1 MSNFEGNQP
10 NDWALHPPG
19 MQGFPGFP
27 PGQGQFPP
35 GQFPFFNPAMM
46 QGLQGFPP
54 GSMPPQGFPPGT
66 LPPFMGVPGMM
77 PYGMPPGFGFPP
89 GFGGYGQV
97 PEAPASKVDAP
108 PVPVPVPI
116 PVPTPVVKGGR
127 DSKAAPKVAA
137 PASTSAPAAASAP
150 APDKATAPIPVA
162 VEVPSKAPSSARP
175 ATGVSGPLS
184 SVDDLKSSLDLP
196 PKDTRRRTA
205 DVTSTKGSSF
215 QDFHLKRELLMG
227 IFQLGWEAPS
237 PIQEEV
243 LPEALLGK
251 SILARAK
258 NGTGKTGAFS
268 IPVVQRVDTSLNYIQ
283 AVVLEPTRELALQT
297 SFIIKELGKHL
308 GLQVMVS
315 TGGTDL
321 KIDLLKLESTVH
333 VIVAT
338 PGRILDIGR
347 RGAAINC
354 DLRRVSIVV
363 LDEADKLLSEDF
375 LPLCESL
382 LKLVQPNC
390 QKLLLSATF
399 PLSVKTFK
407 DRHMEGASVVNLME
421 ELTLKGLTQYYA
433 YVEEKQ
439 KVHCLN
445 TLFTK
450 LRINQSIIFCNSHTR
465 VELLA
470 KKITELGFS
479 CYYIHSK
486 MQQEDRNKVFHAFR
500 QGTVRNLV
508 CSDLFTRGIDIQ
520 SVNVVINFDFPKT
533 SETYLHRA
541 GRSGRFGHLGLAI
554 NLITQDDRDALFSI
568 ERELG
573 THIDPI
579 PSVIDESLY
588 NG

>member
-1 MSNFEGNQP
+1 MSNFDGNQP
-10 NDWALHPPG
+10 NEWAQHPPG
-19 MQGFPGFP
+19 MQGFPGFQ
-27 PGQGQFPP
+27 PGQGQFPS
-35 GQFPFFNPAMM
+35 GQYPPFMMM
-46 QGLQGFPP
+46 QGMPGMQGFPP
-54 GSMPPQGFPPGT
+54 GPMPPQGFPPGT
-66 LPPFMGVPGMM
+66 LPPFMGAPGMM
-77 PYGMPPGFGFPP
+77 PFGMPPGGFGFPP
-89 GFGGYGQV
+89 QFGAFGQG
-97 PEAPASKVDAP
+97 PDAQSAAP
-108 PVPVPVPI
+108 PAPVPI
-116 PVPTPVVKGGR
+116 PVPTPVVVTPV
-127 DSKAAPKVAA
+127 SKTAPKSAAPDASASAAPKAAAAAPKV
-137 PASTSAPAAASAP
+137 TAAASKAP
-150 APDKATAPIPVA
+150 APTRAAA
-162 VEVPSKAPSSARP
+162 AG
-175 ATGVSGPLS
+175 GVTGPLS
-184 SVDDLKSSLDLP
+184 SVSEDLKSALALP

-215 QDFHLKRELLMG
+215 EDFHLKRELLMG
-227 IFQLGWEAPS
+227 IFQLGWESPS

-243 LPEALLGK
+243 FPVALLGK

-268 IPVVQRVDTSLNYIQ
+268 IPVCQRVDTTLNCIQ
-283 AVVLEPTRELALQT
+283 AVILEPTRELALQT
-297 SFIIKELGKHL
+297 SFIVKELGKHL

-321 KIDLLKLESTVH
+321 KIDLLKLESPVH

-338 PGRILDIGR
+338 PGRILDLGR

-407 DRHMEGASVVNLME
+407 DRHMQDASVVNLME

-500 QGTVRNLV
+500 EGTVRNLV

-533 SETYLHRA
+533 AETYLHRA

-579 PSVIDESLY
+579 PSAIDEALY

>member
-1 MSNFEGNQP
+1 MSNFDGNQP
-10 NDWALHPPG
+10 NDWAQNPPG
-19 MQGFPGFP
+19 MQGFQGFP

-35 GQFPFFNPAMM
+35 GQFPPFFNPAMM
-46 QGLQGFPP
+46 QGMPGMQGFPP
-54 GSMPPQGFPPGT
+54 GSMPSQGFPSGT
-66 LPPFMGVPGMM
+66 LPPFMGAPGMM
-77 PYGMPPGFGFPP
+77 PFGMPGFGFPP
-89 GFGGYGQV
+89 QFGQFGQG
-97 PEAPASKVDAP
+97 PDGQAHRGDAP
-108 PVPVPVPI
+108 PAPVPVPI
-116 PVPTPVVKGGR
+116 PVPTPVVVTPA
-127 DSKAAPKVAA
+127 SKALPKSAA
-137 PASTSAPAAASAP
+137 PASAP
-150 APDKATAPIPVA
+150 APTPKVVA
-162 VEVPSKAPSSARP
+162 VPPKAAPARAAGGGP
-175 ATGVSGPLS
+175 GPLS
-184 SVDDLKSSLDLP
+184 TVSDDLKSALALP

-215 QDFHLKRELLMG
+215 EDFHLKRELLMG

-243 LPEALLGK
+243 LPVALLGK

-268 IPVVQRVDTSLNYIQ
+268 IPVVQRVDTTLNCIQ

-297 SFIIKELGKHL
+297 SFIVKELGKHL

-338 PGRILDIGR
+338 PGRILDLGR

-382 LKLVQPNC
+382 LKLAHPNC

-407 DRHMEGASVVNLME
+407 DRYMQDASVVNLME

-500 QGTVRNLV
+500 EGTVRNLV

-533 SETYLHRA
+533 AETYLHRA

-579 PSVIDESLY
+579 PSAIDESLY

>member
-1 MSNFEGNQP
+1 MSNFDGNQP
-10 NDWALHPPG
+10 NDWAQHPPG
-19 MQGFPGFP
+19 MQGFPGFQ
-27 PGQGQFPP
+27 PGQGQFPQ
-35 GQFPFFNPAMM
+35 GNFPPFMMM
-46 QGLQGFPP
+46 QGMPGMQGFPP

-66 LPPFMGVPGMM
+66 LPPFMGAPGMM
-77 PYGMPPGFGFPP
+77 PFGMPPGSFGFPP
-89 GFGGYGQV
+89 QFGAFGQG
-97 PEAPASKVDAP
+97 PDAQSSRGDAP
-108 PVPVPVPI
+108 PAPVPIPI
-116 PVPTPVVKGGR
+116 PVPTPVVVTPV
-127 DSKAAPKVAA
+127 SKTAPVAATAAAPKV
-137 PASTSAPAAASAP
+137 TAAASKAP
-150 APDKATAPIPVA
+150 APTRAAA
-162 VEVPSKAPSSARP
+162 AGGGA
-175 ATGVSGPLS
+175 GPLS
-184 SVDDLKSSLDLP
+184 SVSADLKSALAMP

-215 QDFHLKRELLMG
+215 EDFHLKRELLMG

-243 LPEALLGK
+243 FPVALLGK

-268 IPVVQRVDTSLNYIQ
+268 IPVCQRVDTTLNCIQ

-297 SFIIKELGKHL
+297 SFIVKELGKHL

-321 KIDLLKLESTVH
+321 KIDLLKLESPVH

-338 PGRILDIGR
+338 PGRILDLGR

-399 PLSVKTFK
+399 PVTVKTFK
-407 DRHMEGASVVNLME
+407 DRHMQDASVVNLME

-500 QGTVRNLV
+500 EGTVRNLV

-533 SETYLHRA
+533 AETYLHRA

-579 PSVIDESLY
+579 PSAIDEALY

>member
-1 MSNFEGNQP
+1 
-10 NDWALHPPG
+10 
-19 MQGFPGFP
+19 
-27 PGQGQFPP
+27 
-35 GQFPFFNPAMM
+35 
-46 QGLQGFPP
+46 
-54 GSMPPQGFPPGT
+54 
-66 LPPFMGVPGMM
+66 MGAPGMM
-77 PYGMPPGFGFPP
+77 PFGMPGGFGFPP
-89 GFGGYGQV
+89 HFGAFGQG
-97 PEAPASKVDAP
+97 PDADASKGDAP
-108 PVPVPVPI
+108 PAPVPIPI
-116 PVPTPVVKGGR
+116 PVPTPVVVTPV
-127 DSKAAPKVAA
+127 SVPKAA
-137 PASTSAPAAASAP
+137 SASAP
-150 APDKATAPIPVA
+150 APAPAPKAAPAPA
-162 VEVPSKAPSSARP
+162 SKAAAAPSKAPAPVR
-175 ATGVSGPLS
+175 AAGGGAGPLS
-184 SVDDLKSSLDLP
+184 TVSDDLKSALALP

-215 QDFHLKRELLMG
+215 EDFHLKRELLMG

-243 LPEALLGK
+243 LPVALLGK

-268 IPVVQRVDTSLNYIQ
+268 IPVVQRCDTTLNCIQ

-297 SFIIKELGKHL
+297 SFIVKELGKHL

-321 KIDLLKLESTVH
+321 KIDLLKLESPVH
-333 VIVAT
+333 VIVCT
-338 PGRILDIGR
+338 PGRILDLGR

-354 DLRRVSIVV
+354 DLRRVSMVV

-407 DRHMEGASVVNLME
+407 DRHMQDASVVNLME

-486 MQQEDRNKVFHAFR
+486 MQQDDRNKVFHAFR
-500 QGTVRNLV
+500 EGTVRNLV

-579 PSVIDESLY
+579 PSAIDESLY

>member
-1 MSNFEGNQP
+1 MSNFDGNQP
-10 NDWALHPPG
+10 NDWAQNPPG

-27 PGQGQFPP
+27 PGGQFPP
-35 GQFPFFNPAMM
+35 GQFPPFFNPAMM
-46 QGLQGFPP
+46 QGMPGMQGFPP
-54 GSMPPQGFPPGT
+54 GSMNPQGFPPGS
-66 LPPFMGVPGMM
+66 LPPFMGAPGMM
-77 PYGMPPGFGFPP
+77 PYGMPGGFGFPP
-89 GFGGYGQV
+89 GFGGFGQG
-97 PEAPASKVDAP
+97 PEGSSSAPPAPIPLATPIGAAAATKAGPKAAAPAQAPPPAPASASA
-108 PVPVPVPI
+108 PVPKV
-116 PVPTPVVKGGR
+116 
-127 DSKAAPKVAA
+127 VAA
-137 PASTSAPAAASAP
+137 PSQAPAPASAP
-150 APDKATAPIPVA
+150 LARAAGGG
-162 VEVPSKAPSSARP
+162 SA
-175 ATGVSGPLS
+175 ALS
-184 SVDDLKSSLDLP
+184 SLSADLKSALVLP
-196 PKDTRRRTA
+196 AKDTRRRTA

-215 QDFHLKRELLMG
+215 EDFHLKRELLMG

-243 LPEALLGK
+243 LPVALLGR

-268 IPVVQRVDTSLNYIQ
+268 IPVVQRVDVSQKCIQ

-338 PGRILDIGR
+338 PGRILDLGR

-354 DLRRVSIVV
+354 DLRRANIVV

-375 LPLCESL
+375 LPMCESL

-399 PLSVKTFK
+399 PNTVKVFK
-407 DRHMEGASVVNLME
+407 DKHMQDASVVNLME

-500 QGTVRNLV
+500 EGTVRNLV

-554 NLITQDDRDALFSI
+554 NLITQDDRDALFHV

>member
-1 MSNFEGNQP
+1 MSNFDGNQP
-10 NDWALHPPG
+10 NDWTQNPPG
-19 MQGFPGFP
+19 MQGFQGFP

-35 GQFPFFNPAMM
+35 GQFPPFFNPAMM
-46 QGLQGFPP
+46 QGMPGMQGYPP
-54 GSMPPQGFPPGT
+54 GSVPPQGFPPGT
-66 LPPFMGVPGMM
+66 LPPFMGAPGMM
-77 PYGMPPGFGFPP
+77 PFGMPGFGFPP
-89 GFGGYGQV
+89 QFGQFGQG
-97 PEAPASKVDAP
+97 PDGQAPRGDAP
-108 PVPVPVPI
+108 PAPVPVPI
-116 PVPTPVVKGGR
+116 PVPTPIVV
-127 DSKAAPKVAA
+127 A
-137 PASTSAPAAASAP
+137 PASKATPKSAAPASAP
-150 APDKATAPIPVA
+150 APAPKVVA
-162 VEVPSKAPSSARP
+162 VPPKAAPAR
-175 ATGVSGPLS
+175 AAGGGAGPLS
-184 SVDDLKSSLDLP
+184 TVSDDLKSALALP

-215 QDFHLKRELLMG
+215 EDFHLKRELLMG

-243 LPEALLGK
+243 LPVALLGK

-268 IPVVQRVDTSLNYIQ
+268 IPVVQRVDTTLNCIQ

-321 KIDLLKLESTVH
+321 KIDLLKLESPVH

-338 PGRILDIGR
+338 PGRILDLGR

-382 LKLVQPNC
+382 LKLAHPNC

-407 DRHMEGASVVNLME
+407 DRHMQDASVVNLME

-500 QGTVRNLV
+500 EGTVRNLV

-533 SETYLHRA
+533 AETYLHRA

-579 PSVIDESLY
+579 PSAIDESLY

>member
-1 MSNFEGNQP
+1 MSNFDRNQP
-10 NDWALHPPG
+10 NDWAQHPPG

-35 GQFPFFNPAMM
+35 GQFPPFYNPAMM
-46 QGLQGFPP
+46 QGMPGFPP
-54 GSMPPQGFPPGT
+54 GSMPPQGFPPGS
-66 LPPFMGVPGMM
+66 LPQFMGAPGMM
-77 PYGMPPGFGFPP
+77 PFGMPGGFGFPP
-89 GFGGYGQV
+89 HFGAFGQG
-97 PEAPASKVDAP
+97 PDADASKGDAP
-108 PVPVPVPI
+108 PAPVPIPI
-116 PVPTPVVKGGR
+116 PVPTPVVVTPV
-127 DSKAAPKVAA
+127 SVPKAA
-137 PASTSAPAAASAP
+137 SASAP
-150 APDKATAPIPVA
+150 APAPAPKAAPAPA
-162 VEVPSKAPSSARP
+162 SKAAAAPSKAPAPVR
-175 ATGVSGPLS
+175 AAGGGAGPLS
-184 SVDDLKSSLDLP
+184 TVSDDLKSALALP

-215 QDFHLKRELLMG
+215 EDFHLKRELLMG

-243 LPEALLGK
+243 LPVALLGK

-268 IPVVQRVDTSLNYIQ
+268 IPVVQRCDTTLNCIQ

-297 SFIIKELGKHL
+297 SFIVKELGKHL

-321 KIDLLKLESTVH
+321 KIDLLKLESPVH
-333 VIVAT
+333 VIVCT
-338 PGRILDIGR
+338 PGRILDLGR

-354 DLRRVSIVV
+354 DLRRVSMVV

-407 DRHMEGASVVNLME
+407 DRHMQDASVVNLME

-486 MQQEDRNKVFHAFR
+486 MQQDDRNKVFHAFR
-500 QGTVRNLV
+500 EGTVRNLV

-579 PSVIDESLY
+579 PSAIDESLY

>member
-1 MSNFEGNQP
+1 MSNFDGNQP
-10 NDWALHPPG
+10 NDWTQHPPG
-19 MQGFPGFP
+19 MQGFPGFQ

-35 GQFPFFNPAMM
+35 GQFPPFMMM
-46 QGLQGFPP
+46 QGMPGMQGFPP

-66 LPPFMGVPGMM
+66 LPPFMGAPGMM
-77 PYGMPPGFGFPP
+77 PFGMPPGGFGFPP
-89 GFGGYGQV
+89 QFGAFGQG
-97 PEAPASKVDAP
+97 PDAQSAAP
-108 PVPVPVPI
+108 PAPVPI
-116 PVPTPVVKGGR
+116 PVPTPVVVTPV
-127 DSKAAPKVAA
+127 SKTAPKSAAPDASASAAPKAAAAAPKV
-137 PASTSAPAAASAP
+137 TAAASKAP
-150 APDKATAPIPVA
+150 APTRAAA
-162 VEVPSKAPSSARP
+162 AG
-175 ATGVSGPLS
+175 GVTGPLS
-184 SVDDLKSSLDLP
+184 SVSEDLKSALALP

-215 QDFHLKRELLMG
+215 EDFHLKRELLMG
-227 IFQLGWEAPS
+227 IFQLGWESPS

-243 LPEALLGK
+243 FPVALLGK

-268 IPVVQRVDTSLNYIQ
+268 IPVCQRVDTTLNCIQ

-297 SFIIKELGKHL
+297 SFIVKELGKHL

-321 KIDLLKLESTVH
+321 KIDLLKLESPVH

-338 PGRILDIGR
+338 PGRILDLGR

-407 DRHMEGASVVNLME
+407 DRHMQDASVVNLME

-500 QGTVRNLV
+500 EGTVRNLV

-533 SETYLHRA
+533 AETYLHRA

-579 PSVIDESLY
+579 PSAIDEALY